1 MAAGITERNLHCWRC
16 ATVNPAGDK
25 FCQGCGASLVQRD
38 NTTRY
43 LCAAA
48 QLSEVYAN
56 TAIREFLVEPLRA
69 IPPAP
74 GVDTTSVLRE
84 AVAARARRRIRDGVL
99 LILLAALLIAN
110 PVLFVP
116 WLVFALVLAL
126 LLGRFVISR
135 RSAIIAV
142 VVVVIGAVIVSALGA
157 LGFAAFAIFSSLGS
171 SRSSG
176 SYGGGYPGGYPGSY
190 DPGGSDTSAGSGF
203 LTLDLIITLLL
214 LLAIVAVLVVD
225 EFAVHYLVFS
235 RFRRNDFLPDGRTS
249 RHEWER
255 RLRGLGLPTFHLP
268 LNRVAATEQAGD
280 RADDADVVVHRGFS
294 PFIGAGVPV
303 HGQVIALALESSDV
317 DEAPE
322 PISVTGLHEHVAAAI
337 NRLRST
343 STLGPGRR
351 LEELVRREQV
361 LIPADRLVIDHRT
374 VPEILPTLD
383 HAPSSRI
390 TAEQARSLADAAVEW
405 ARYYSCYRVEAW
417 DRDLTT
423 SCYVHAGTDQKMLF
437 LEWQFF
443 ALLPIMPGFRAI
455 DEYRD
460 PLLAPVKSSLLE
472 ILVLPATIVRRAVS
486 VFRRFTPLKQGVN
499 EVMPAKYGA
508 DRSLREYAQAD
519 RVQSYFQDVDVERYV
534 RILDSTLFRAVGEYL
549 QDRGY
554 SVVEFMKLAD
564 PQVNNYNLQG
574 STLVDSAVGTRSS
587 VNNKKG

>member
-1 MAAGITERNLHCWRC
+1 MAAGITERNQHCWRC
-16 ATVNPAGDK
+16 ATVNAAGDK

-116 WLVFALVLAL
+116 WLVFALVVAM

-142 VVVVIGAVIVSALGA
+142 VVVVIGAVLAAVLGT

-171 SRSSG
+171 SSSSG
-176 SYGGGYPGGYPGSY
+176 SYGYPGGYPS
-190 DPGGSDTSAGSGF
+190 GGYPSGGVDTSSGSGF
-203 LTLDLIITLLL
+203 LTLDLIITVLLL
-214 LLAIVAVLVVD
+214 IAIVAVIVVD
-225 EFAVHYLVFS
+225 EFAVHYLVFN

-249 RHEWER
+249 RHEWEA
-255 RLRGLGLPTFHLP
+255 RLRGLGLPTFQLP
-268 LNRVAATEQAGD
+268 LNRVAATEQSGQRAG
-280 RADDADVVVHRGFS
+280 DADVVVHRGFS

-303 HGQVIALALESSDV
+303 HDQVIALALEPSDE

-322 PISVTGLHEHVAAAI
+322 PISVTGLHDHITAAI

-390 TAEQARSLADAAVEW
+390 TTEQARSLADAAVEW

-460 PLLAPVKSSLLE
+460 PLLAPIKSSLLE

-486 VFRRFTPLKQGVN
+486 VFRRFKPLKQGVN

-549 QDRGY
+549 QERGY
-554 SVVEFMKLAD
+554 SAVEFMKLAD

-574 STLVDSAVGTRSS
+574 STLVDSAVGTGSS

>member
-1 MAAGITERNLHCWRC
+1 
-16 ATVNPAGDK
+16 
-25 FCQGCGASLVQRD
+25 
-38 NTTRY
+38 
-43 LCAAA
+43 
-48 QLSEVYAN
+48 
-56 TAIREFLVEPLRA
+56 
-69 IPPAP
+69 
-74 GVDTTSVLRE
+74 
-84 AVAARARRRIRDGVL
+84 
-99 LILLAALLIAN
+99 
-110 PVLFVP
+110 VLFYFLYKRQNLIGPMISGKRRGEASEPEMKIVP
-116 WLVFALVLAL
+116 LW
-126 LLGRFVISR
+126 RF
-135 RSAIIAV
+135 
-142 VVVVIGAVIVSALGA
+142 VIGAVIVSVLGT
-157 LGFAAFAIFSSLGS
+157 LGFAAFAIFSSLGG
-171 SRSSG
+171 SG
-176 SYGGGYPGGYPGSY
+176 SSYGGGYSGSYPSGGYPSSGYPSS
-190 DPGGSDTSAGSGF
+190 GADTSAGSGF

-214 LLAIVAVLVVD
+214 LVAIVAVIAVD
-225 EFAVHYLVFS
+225 EFAVHYLVFN

-249 RHEWER
+249 QHEWER
-255 RLRGLGLPTFHLP
+255 RLRGLGLPVFQLP
-268 LNRVAATEQAGD
+268 LNRVAATEQAGQ
-280 RADDADVVVHRGFS
+280 RTRDADVVVHRGFS

-303 HGQVIALALESSDV
+303 HDQVIALALEPSDE

-322 PISVTGLHEHVAAAI
+322 PISVTGLHDHVAAAI

-390 TAEQARSLADAAVEW
+390 TTEQARSLADAAVEW
-405 ARYYSCYRVEAW
+405 ARYYNCYRVEAW

-460 PLLAPVKSSLLE
+460 PLLTPVKSSLVE
-472 ILVLPATIVRRAVS
+472 ILVLPATIVRRVAS
-486 VFRRFTPLKQGVN
+486 VFRRFKPLKQGVN

-554 SVVEFMKLAD
+554 SAVEFMKLAD

>member
-1 MAAGITERNLHCWRC
+1 MAAGITERNQHCWRC

-25 FCQGCGASLVQRD
+25 FCQGCGASLVRRD

-74 GVDTTSVLRE
+74 GVDTTAVLRE
-84 AVAARARRRIRDGVL
+84 AVAARARRRIRDGVVL
-99 LILLAALLIAN
+99 LLLLALLVVN
-110 PVLFVP
+110 PVVFVP
-116 WLVFALVLAL
+116 WLVFALFLAMVS
-126 LLGRFVISR
+126 GRFTMR
-135 RSAIIAV
+135 RRDAAITAVVAV
-142 VVVVIGAVIVSALGA
+142 VVVLILLAVGFISIASIVG
-157 LGFAAFAIFSSLGS
+157 SSL
-171 SRSSG
+171 SSG
-176 SYGGGYPGGYPGSY
+176 SSSGGYYESPPPSY
-190 DPGGSDTSAGSGF
+190 SSSAADSASGF
-203 LTLDLIITLLL
+203 LSLDLILTGLL
-214 LLAIVAVLVVD
+214 LLALAAVVVTD
-225 EFAVHYLVFS
+225 EFAVHYLVFN
-235 RFRRNDFLPDGRTS
+235 RFRRTDFLPDGRTS
-249 RHEWER
+249 PHEWER

-268 LNRVAATEQAGD
+268 LHRVAAATEQAE
-280 RADDADVVVHRGFS
+280 RATEADVVVHRGFS

-303 HGQVIALALESSDV
+303 HGQVIALALEPSDE
-317 DEAPE
+317 DEATE
-322 PISVTGLHEHVAAAI
+322 PISVTGLHDHVAAAI
-337 NRLRST
+337 NRLRTT

-351 LEELVRREQV
+351 LEDLVRREQV
-361 LIPADRLVIDHRT
+361 LIPADRLVIDHRS

-383 HAPSSRI
+383 HAPTSRVS
-390 TAEQARSLADAAVEW
+390 TDQARSLADAAVEW

-423 SCYVHAGTDQKMLF
+423 SCYLHAGTDQKMLF

-443 ALLPIMPGFRAI
+443 ALLPIMPGYRAI

-460 PLLAPVKSSLLE
+460 PLLAPVKSSIME
-472 ILVLPATIVRRAVS
+472 ILVLPATIVRRVVS
-486 VFRRFTPLKQGVN
+486 VCRRFKPLKQGVN

-508 DRSLREYAQAD
+508 DRSLREFAQAD

-549 QDRGY
+549 QERGY
-554 SVVEFMKLAD
+554 SAVEFMKLAD

-587 VNNKKG
+587 VTNRKG

>member
-1 MAAGITERNLHCWRC
+1 MAAGITERNQHCWRC
-16 ATVNPAGDK
+16 ATVNSAGDK

-74 GVDTTSVLRE
+74 GVDTTAVLRE
-84 AVAARARRRIRDGVL
+84 AVASRARRRIRDGVL
-99 LILLAALLIAN
+99 LLLLLALLVVN
-110 PVLFVP
+110 PVVFLP
-116 WLVFALVLAL
+116 WLVFAIFLAL
-126 LLGRFVISR
+126 VSGRFAMR
-135 RSAIIAV
+135 RRDAAITAIV
-142 VVVVIGAVIVSALGA
+142 TIVVVIILVAVGFVSIASLIG
-157 LGFAAFAIFSSLGS
+157 SSLSAGGS
-171 SRSSG
+171 
-176 SYGGGYPGGYPGSY
+176 GGGYYESPPPSSSYPSAA
-190 DPGGSDTSAGSGF
+190 SDSADGWLS
-203 LTLDLIITLLL
+203 LDLGLTALL
-214 LLAIVAVLVVD
+214 LLALIAVVAID
-225 EFAVHYLVFS
+225 EFAVHYLVFN
-235 RFRRNDFLPDGRTS
+235 RFRRTDFLADGRTS
-249 RHEWER
+249 PHEWER

-268 LNRVAATEQAGD
+268 LHRVSAATEQAD
-280 RADDADVVVHRGFS
+280 KRAEDADVVVHRGFS
-294 PFIGAGVPV
+294 PFIGAGIPV
-303 HGQVIALALESSDV
+303 HEQVIALALEPSDE
-317 DEAPE
+317 DCETE
-322 PISVTGLHEHVAAAI
+322 PISVTGLHDHVTAAI

-351 LEELVRREQV
+351 LEDLVRREQV
-361 LIPADRLVIDHRT
+361 LIPADRLVIDHRI
-374 VPEILPTLD
+374 VPEILPDLD
-383 HAPSSRI
+383 HAPASRI
-390 TAEQARSLADAAVEW
+390 STDQARTLADAAVEW

-423 SCYVHAGTDQKMLF
+423 SCYLHAGTDQKMLF
-437 LEWQFF
+437 LEWRFF

-460 PLLAPVKSSLLE
+460 PLLTPIKSSVME
-472 ILVLPATIVRRAVS
+472 ILVLPATIVRRVAS
-486 VFRRFTPLKQGVN
+486 VFRRFKPLKQGVH

-508 DRSLREYAQAD
+508 DRSLREFAQAD

-549 QDRGY
+549 QERGY

-564 PQVNNYNLQG
+564 PVVNNYNLQG

>member
-1 MAAGITERNLHCWRC
+1 MTAGITERNQHCWSC

-25 FCQGCGASLVQRD
+25 YCQGCGTSLVRRD

-74 GVDTTSVLRE
+74 GVNPTAVLRE

-99 LILLAALLIAN
+99 LLLLLALLIIN
-110 PVLFVP
+110 PVLFLP
-116 WLVFALVLAL
+116 WLVFAVVLAVIT
-126 LLGRFVISR
+126 GRFQMR
-135 RSAIIAV
+135 RRDAAIAV
-142 VVVVIGAVIVSALGA
+142 VVVIVIVLIPVAV
-157 LGFAAFAIFSSLGS
+157 GFVSIASLIGSSLSAGGGS
-171 SRSSG
+171 S
-176 SYGGGYPGGYPGSY
+176 GGYYSSTPSPSY
-190 DPGGSDTSAGSGF
+190 SSSADDASGAF
-203 LTLDLIITLLL
+203 SIWLLLTAVL
-214 LLAIVAVLVVD
+214 LLAMIIVVVVD
-225 EFAVHYLVFS
+225 KFAVHYLVFN
-235 RFRRNDFLPDGRTS
+235 RFRRTSFLADGRTS
-249 RHEWER
+249 PHEWER
-255 RLRGLGLPTFHLP
+255 RLRSLGLSSFHLP
-268 LNRVAATEQAGD
+268 LHRVSVATEQAD
-280 RADDADVVVHRGFS
+280 ERAEDADVVVHRDFS

-303 HGQVIALALESSDV
+303 HAQVVALALEPSDE
-317 DEAPE
+317 DEATE
-322 PISVTGLHEHVAAAI
+322 PISVTGLHDHVTAAI

-351 LEELVRREQV
+351 LEELVRREQI
-361 LIPADRLVIDHRT
+361 LIPADRLVIDHRI
-374 VPEILPTLD
+374 VPEILPDLD
-383 HAPSSRI
+383 HAPVSRVSVD
-390 TAEQARSLADAAVEW
+390 EARALADAAVEW

-437 LEWQFF
+437 LEWRFF
-443 ALLPIMPGFRAI
+443 ALLPIMPSYRAI

-460 PLLAPVKSSLLE
+460 PLWAPLKSSIVE
-472 ILVLPATIVRRAVS
+472 ILVLPATIVRRLVS
-486 VFRRFTPLKQGVN
+486 LFRRFKPLKQGVN

-508 DRSLREYAQAD
+508 DRSLREFAQAD

-549 QDRGY
+549 QERGY

-564 PQVNNYNLQG
+564 PIVNNYNLQG

>member
-1 MAAGITERNLHCWRC
+1 MAAGITERNQHCWRC

-25 FCQGCGASLVQRD
+25 FCQGCGASLVRRD

-99 LILLAALLIAN
+99 LILLGVLLFAN
-110 PVLFVP
+110 PVVFVP

-157 LGFAAFAIFSSLGS
+157 VGFAAFAIFSSLGS
-171 SRSSG
+171 SSSSSSG
-176 SYGGGYPGGYPGSY
+176 RYPGGYSGSY
-190 DPGGSDTSAGSGF
+190 PSGSDTSSGSGF
-203 LTLDLIITLLL
+203 LTADLILTLLL
-214 LLAIVAVLVVD
+214 LLAIVAVVAVD
-225 EFAVHYLVFS
+225 EFAVHYLVFN
-235 RFRRNDFLPDGRTS
+235 RFRRTDFLADGRTS
-249 RHEWER
+249 PHEWER

-268 LNRVAATEQAGD
+268 LHRVAATDQAD
-280 RADDADVVVHRGFS
+280 PRADEADVVVHRGFS
-294 PFIGAGVPV
+294 PFIGAGLPV
-303 HGQVIALALESSDV
+303 HGQVIALPLEPSDV
-317 DEAPE
+317 DEVPE
-322 PISVTGLHEHVAAAI
+322 PISVTGLHDHVTAAI

-383 HAPSSRI
+383 HAPTSRI
-390 TAEQARSLADAAVEW
+390 GTEQARSLADAAVEW
-405 ARYYSCYRVEAW
+405 ARYYNCYRVEAW

-460 PLLAPVKSSLLE
+460 PLLAPVKSALVEL
-472 ILVLPATIVRRAVS
+472 LVLPATIVRRLVS
-486 VFRRFTPLKQGVN
+486 VFRRFKPLKQGVN

-508 DRSLREYAQAD
+508 DRSLREFAQAD

-534 RILDSTLFRAVGEYL
+534 RIIDSTLFRAVGEYL

-564 PQVNNYNLQG
+564 PQVNHYNLQG

-587 VNNKKG
+587 VNNTKKG